1 LNNVITFVVQLGILC
16 ILSGLFNL
24 LGFAKLKYK
33 EFALFLL
40 LIVIYF
46 IGLTFLAQFIRETFH
61 IHSGWNWVGKAIA
74 VSLWALAA
82 FSLVRVSKR
91 CNWKEM
97 GFTLHQN
104 QGSILPSF
112 IALFVL
118 IMAFHTGGSFSFENV
133 KFETLLF
140 QATMPGLDEES
151 GFRGV
156 LLFVLSIAVVSKEI
170 KLLGAPLNVSSLL
183 ITIYFAVGHAC
194 SYANGS
200 LNFQSSTFFSVLLI
214 GFFLVWVRLRTGS
227 IVLPILFH
235 NAFNVINQFSS
246 QNP

>member
-1 LNNVITFVVQLGILC
+1 LNNVITFVLQLGILC

-33 EFALFLL
+33 EFGLFLT

-46 IGLTFLAQFIRETFH
+46 IGITFLAQFLRETFH
-61 IHSGWNWVGKAIA
+61 IHSVWNWIGKIIA
-74 VSLWALAA
+74 VFLWFLAA
-82 FSLVRVSKR
+82 FSLVQVSKH
-91 CNWKEM
+91 CSWKEM
-97 GFTLHQN
+97 GFTFQQN
-104 QGSILPSF
+104 QGSIFPSF
-112 IALFVL
+112 LALFVL
-118 IMAFHTGGSFSFENV
+118 ILVCHLGGSFSLENL

-140 QATMPGLDEES
+140 QATMPGLDEEA

-170 KLLGAPLNVSSLL
+170 KLLGAPLNIASLL

-194 SYANGS
+194 SYVNGS
-200 LNFQSSTFFSVLLI
+200 FNLQYSTFFAVLLI

-235 NAFNVINQFSS
+235 NMFNVINQFFS
-246 QNP
+246 QSP